1 MNWLIDVD
9 WSHILQPDT
18 PLLEIFLRGTLV
30 YLGIFFLLRVIL
42 KRESGSVGITDLLL
56 VVLLA
61 DAAQNAMADSYT
73 SVTDGMLLVS
83 TIIFW
88 SYALDWLSYHS
99 PVFARLTEPQ
109 PIQLVNAGQILWRNL
124 RKELITEKELMAML
138 RQQGIENLNE
148 IKAAYIEHNGQI
160 SVIKHQEEG

>member
-1 MNWLIDVD
+1 VG

-18 PLLEIFLRGTLV
+18 PLLEIFLRGSLV
-30 YLGIFFLLRVIL
+30 YLGIFFLLRIIL
-42 KRESGSVGITDLLL
+42 KRESGSVGITNL
-56 VVLLA
+56 LLA
-61 DAAQNAMADSYT
+61 DAAQNGMAGSYT

-88 SYALDWLSYHS
+88 
-99 PVFARLTEPQ
+99 R
-109 PIQLVNAGQILWRNL
+109 VNAGQILWRNL
-124 RKELITEKELMAML
+124 RKELLTEKELMAML

-160 SVIKHQEEG
+160 SVIKQEKEG